1 VSGAEH
7 LEVHGS
13 NPEMGASAREAVDRH
28 LQAVAD
34 HLAAV
39 MWECAFSIVRS
50 AQDEAAAP
58 APPPMADS
66 LEKLV
71 RTLHGEAD
79 RLTRQLTALRRRAA
93 HAEEPRPP
101 LRPVAEPAPPR
112 RPRRASMRES
122 GLGALFQRTEDPE
135 DDSEPHSA
143 GTPPVALAPVPSNG
157 GNPRLIELARSVE
170 RRAVGPWLQGA

>member
-1 VSGAEH
+1 
-7 LEVHGS
+7 
-13 NPEMGASAREAVDRH
+13 MGASAREAVDRH

-39 MWECAFSIVRS
+39 MWECAFTIVRS
-50 AQDEAAAP
+50 AQHDAAAP
-58 APPPMADS
+58 APPPMAES

-79 RLTRQLTALRRRAA
+79 RLTRQLTALRRRSAPEA
-93 HAEEPRPP
+93 EPRPP
-101 LRPVAEPAPPR
+101 LRPVAEPAAPR

-122 GLGALFQRTEDPE
+122 GLGALFQRTEDP
-135 DDSEPHSA
+135 DDDGDPRPDS
-143 GTPPVALAPVPSNG
+143 PPALALAPAVANG

-170 RRAVGPWLQGA
+170 ACAMPSWPRGL